1 MLLIYGSA
9 PPLPHGSSPR
19 SVCATERQTYNLL
32 MNKLQNHAVMLLVSR
47 RVKLG
52 CEPEF
57 ERAMEKFIAVAAN
70 FSGCLGAQ
78 LMHPGDEVG
87 VEDNLYHAILAF
99 ENQDCLRA
107 WKNSPER
114 SQGLAATADYIESEA
129 IVREVS
135 GLAQWFQAPSGSAQA
150 LPPPR
155 WKVAVVT
162 WLGIFPTVYLLFL
175 LLGDLLAP
183 WSLLPR
189 IVLLTVLVVLI
200 MTWLVA
206 PKLTRLLKPWLYPA
220 STRH

>member
-1 MLLIYGSA
+1 MKNL
-9 PPLPHGSSPR
+9 
-19 SVCATERQTYNLL
+19 ATTCQSLEAVACFITVAERRTYNVP
-32 MNKLQNHAVMLLVSR
+32 MNKLQNHAVMMLVSR
-47 RVKLG
+47 RVKSG
-52 CEPEF
+52 YESEF
-57 ERAMEKFIAVAAN
+57 ERVMENFIDTATN

-99 ENQDCLRA
+99 ENQNCLRA

-114 SQGLAATADYIESEA
+114 FKGLTATADYIESQA

-135 GLAQWFQAPSGSAQA
+135 GLAQWFQAPTGSAQA
-150 LPPPR
+150 LPAR

-189 IVLLTVLVVLI
+189 ILVLTALVVVI
-200 MTWLVA
+200 MTWFVA
-206 PKLTRLLKPWLYPA
+206 PQLTRLLKPWLYP
-220 STRH
+220 